1 MLKEKFFQ
9 LLNSYTS
16 KTELKEKLWA
26 EIEKKYSVKRRH
38 YHTLQHLTNLIT
50 ELESIKKELVN
61 WDSVLFSVYYHDV
74 IYNTL
79 KKDNEEKSAILAEK
93 RLLEL
98 KVDNLIITKVKEQIL
113 ATKSH
118 LISPD
123 NDTNLFTDAD
133 LSILGKD
140 WHTYHEYCN
149 QIRKE
154 YFIYPDIMYKA
165 GREKVLQHFLKMEK
179 IYKTN
184 LFFEKYE
191 TQAKKNIEQELL
203 SLEK

>member
-1 MLKEKFFQ
+1 MIKEKFFQ
-9 LLNSYTS
+9 LLNNYTD
-16 KTELKEKLWA
+16 KIEPKEKLWS

-50 ELESIKKELVN
+50 ELESIKKEIVN

-98 KVDNLIITKVKEQIL
+98 KVDDLIITKVKNQIL

-140 WHTYHEYCN
+140 WNTYQQYCN

-165 GREKVLQHFLKMEK
+165 GRKKVLQHFLKMEK
-179 IYKTN
+179 IYKTT

-191 TQAKKNIEQELL
+191 IQAKQNMEKELIL
-203 SLEK
+203 LEK

>member
-9 LLNSYTS
+9 LLNSYTD
-16 KTELKEKLWA
+16 KIELKEKLWS

-38 YHTLQHLTNLIT
+38 YHTLQHLTNLIN
-50 ELESIKKELVN
+50 ELESIKQEIVT
-61 WDSVLFSVYYHDV
+61 WDSVLFSVYYHDI

-93 RLLEL
+93 RLIEL
-98 KVDNLIITKVKEQIL
+98 KIDSSTINKVKKQIL

-118 LISPD
+118 LISND

-133 LSILGKD
+133 LSILGTD
-140 WHTYHEYCN
+140 WQTYHEYCN

-165 GREKVLQHFLKMEK
+165 GRKKVLHHFLKMEK
-179 IYKTN
+179 IYKTT

-191 TQAKKNIEQELL
+191 IQAKQNMEQELL
-203 SLEK
+203 LLEK